1 VAKAKFERTKPHVN
15 IGTIGHV
22 DHGKTTL
29 TAAITKVLH
38 DKYPDL
44 NEFTPFDQV
53 DNAPEER
60 DRGITIN
67 VSHVEYQTEKRHY
80 AHVDAPGHAD
90 YVKNMITGAAQM
102 DGAILVVAATDGP
115 MAQTREHVLLA
126 RQVGVP
132 TILIALNKSDMVDD
146 EEMMEL
152 VEEECRD
159 LLESQDFDRDAPI
172 IQVSALKALEGDPEW
187 VAKVEE
193 LMEAVDSYIPT
204 PERDMDKPFL
214 MPIEDVFT
222 ITGRGTVVTGR
233 VERGKLPINS
243 EVEILGIREPQKTT
257 VTGIEM
263 FHKSMDEAWAGE
275 NCGLLLRGTK
285 RDEVE
290 RGQVVARPGSITP
303 HTEFEGQVY
312 ILKKEEGGRHNPF
325 FSNYRPQ
332 FYFRTTDVTG
342 VITLPEG
349 TDMVMPGDTTEIS
362 VELIQPIAMEPG
374 LGFAIREGGR
384 TVGSGRVTKIIK

>member
-1 VAKAKFERTKPHVN
+1 
-15 IGTIGHV
+15 
-22 DHGKTTL
+22 
-29 TAAITKVLH
+29 
-38 DKYPDL
+38 
-44 NEFTPFDQV
+44 
-53 DNAPEER
+53 
-60 DRGITIN
+60 
-67 VSHVEYQTEKRHY
+67 
-80 AHVDAPGHAD
+80 
-90 YVKNMITGAAQM
+90 M

-132 TILIALNKSDMVDD
+132 TILIALNKADMVDD
-146 EEMMEL
+146 EEMLEL

-193 LMEAVDSYIPT
+193 LMDAVDSYIPT

-290 RGQVVARPGSITP
+290 RGQVVAVPGSITP

-362 VELIQPIAMEPG
+362 VQLIQPIAMEPG